1 MIPPLSVRVRPFS
14 DGSGKATKLL
24 AFAELII
31 ADAFIIKGIRVMKRE
46 CEADDDKE
54 TELAAL
60 LQAQPRLESVLCA
73 GCRARGGEGAA
84 REFCEF
90 IMAAQGTLDA
100 AQSAYL

>member
-46 CEADDDKE
+46 CEADEEAFIVFPAEK
-54 TELAAL
+54 
-60 LQAQPRLESVLCA
+60 
-73 GCRARGGEGAA
+73 GKGGSG
-84 REFCEF
+84 R
-90 IMAAQGTLDA
+90 QVV
-100 AQSAYL
+100 

>member
-46 CEADDDKE
+46 CEADEEAFIVFPAEKGKGVAGDRWFDVAYPVTAE
-54 TELAAL
+54 ARVAATTAILAAY
-60 LQAQPRLESVLCA
+60 
-73 GCRARGGEGAA
+73 RAMPKMKEA
-84 REFCEF
+84 
-90 IMAAQGTLDA
+90 
-100 AQSAYL
+100 